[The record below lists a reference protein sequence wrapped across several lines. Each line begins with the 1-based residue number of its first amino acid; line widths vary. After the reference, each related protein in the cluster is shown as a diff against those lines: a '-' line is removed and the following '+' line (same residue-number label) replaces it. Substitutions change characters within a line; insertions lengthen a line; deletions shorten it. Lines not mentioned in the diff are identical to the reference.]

1 MVDAQLSAA
10 RPPQHK
16 LDNHQ
21 RVVNFLVRYLHN
33 HCPFRVSEVVE
44 SGSLGQ
50 GTTTS
55 EEADIDLVVMSQE
68 VPKEDNADWLPRALE
83 ALKTALRRGEAK
95 QYPNISNM
103 PNSMLGR
110 AIPCCSDWER
120 TRFALQFKCG
130 GYDVD
135 LLPTYDWSRD
145 PEKYEGLY
153 KLCVKYHTQEQYQW
167 YSRGAAKL
175 QVEFVSHQRNEVKDL
190 IRIVKYWSKKRAY
203 WSYKKYKPSSY
214 LITLLVIKASENTG
228 HMYFDRTAVLSEF
241 CRLVRQPPPLRISWS
256 KYNDPETYSFGE
268 AQRVIQDPA
277 NPVNNVARSGIGDW
291 SEFPR
296 NVEKF
301 RQELGIPY

>member
-1 MVDAQLSAA
+1 M
-10 RPPQHK
+10 
-16 LDNHQ
+16 
-21 RVVNFLVRYLHN
+21 
-33 HCPFRVSEVVE
+33 VE

-55 EEADIDLVVMSQE
+55 EEADIDLVVMSQGTEVFPAELNHSLNVSNLE

-167 YSRGAAKL
+167 
-175 QVEFVSHQRNEVKDL
+175 
-190 IRIVKYWSKKRAY
+190 
-203 WSYKKYKPSSY
+203 
-214 LITLLVIKASENTG
+214 
-228 HMYFDRTAVLSEF
+228 
-241 CRLVRQPPPLRISWS
+241 
-256 KYNDPETYSFGE
+256 
-268 AQRVIQDPA
+268 
-277 NPVNNVARSGIGDW
+277 
-291 SEFPR
+291 
-296 NVEKF
+296 
-301 RQELGIPY
+301 